1 MCGVS
6 RKENAMEATKKT
18 KPPVLYIVRTIFL
31 GIVLLAGLFWTWFGI
46 ASGIAEGGGI
56 LGTFMHTLMPGL
68 VLLGITY
75 VAWRWPIV
83 GGVLLIAMGG
93 AFAVFFNQFNK
104 LNIYVLGLVVAPV
117 VVAGLV
123 LLFTKQPMKQD
134 TSTST

>member
-1 MCGVS
+1 MCGGS
-6 RKENAMEATKKT
+6 RKETAMETTKKT
-18 KPPVLYIVRTIFL
+18 KPPVLYLVRTIFL

-83 GGVLLIAMGG
+83 GGVLLIATG
-93 AFAVFFNQFNK
+93 AAFSIFFNQYNK
-104 LNIYVLGLVVAPV
+104 LNVYVLGLVVAPV
-117 VVAGLV
+117 VVAGLL
-123 LLFTKQPMKQD
+123 LLFTKRPPKRD
-134 TSTST
+134 TSTSN

>member
-68 VLLGITY
+68 VLT
-75 VAWRWPIV
+75 WR
-83 GGVLLIAMGG
+83 GAGRLLEACCSSPWE
-93 AFAVFFNQFNK
+93 A
-104 LNIYVLGLVVAPV
+104 
-117 VVAGLV
+117 
-123 LLFTKQPMKQD
+123 LLQSSSTN
-134 TSTST
+134 STS

>member
-1 MCGVS
+1 
-6 RKENAMEATKKT
+6 METGQKT
-18 KPPVLYIVRTIFL
+18 KLPVMYIVQMVFL

-46 ASGIAEGGGI
+46 ASGIAEGGGV

-75 VAWRWPIV
+75 VAWRWPLI

-117 VVAGLV
+117 VVTGLL
-123 LLFTKQPMKQD
+123 LLFTKRPPKRD

>member
-1 MCGVS
+1 
-6 RKENAMEATKKT
+6 MEKGKKT
-18 KPPVLYIVRTIFL
+18 KLPVIYIVRTVFL
-31 GIVLLAGLFWTWFGI
+31 AIVLLAGLFWTWFGI
-46 ASGIAEGGGI
+46 ASGISEGAGI

-75 VAWRWPIV
+75 VAWRWPFV

-117 VVAGLV
+117 VITGL
-123 LLFTKQPMKQD
+123 LLIFTKLPARRD
-134 TSTST
+134 TSTTA